1 MKHLKTRYIILLS
14 VLAVLLAG
22 NVIFFSVTAGRT
34 EERDG
39 LLQNSRMYMRDVYY
53 ADSEIHYVMVN
64 DTFRRGWVSYYAT
77 VQKLENGEWVD
88 FPFYRGEPEVAR
100 VFGAFGE
107 CPGSIPLEHTYIPP
121 EMLIGEYRLVESTGT
136 GRGIYYVGYFTITA
150 DMLPDA

>member
-1 MKHLKTRYIILLS
+1 MKRLKTRYIILLS
-14 VLAVLLAG
+14 VAAVLLIG

-64 DTFRRGWVSYYAT
+64 DTFRRGWVSEYAT

-88 FPFYRGEPEVAR
+88 FPFYRGEPEVAWG
-100 VFGAFGE
+100 FGAFGE
-107 CPGSIPLEHTYIPP
+107 CPRSIPLEYTYIPP
-121 EMLIGEYRLVESTGT
+121 EMLIGEYRLVESAGT
-136 GRGIYYVGYFTITA
+136 GREIYYVGYFAITA
-150 DMLPDA
+150 DMLP